1 MAEGSRGCT
10 ALDFS
15 GHKVLK
21 LLEDRAAPKWP
32 CSTDRE
38 LEQADLRLP
47 LTTPHKSHD
56 NPLHRCSVTLL
67 FLGDSSWIQIGQ
79 SSMGDAS
86 RTHAISTL
94 SPRMLNYLTRC
105 NLSLARSAIPLPLS
119 TSTFLFLCSSSAV
132 ASGSQHRYIKE
143 EYTRLGFRFVG
154 MRLQP
159 DTDSDS
165 ASASPCSWILD
176 LP

>member
-1 MAEGSRGCT
+1 VAEGSRGCT

-15 GHKVLK
+15 GHKTLK
-21 LLEDRAAPKWP
+21 LLEDRAAPKRP

-47 LTTPHKSHD
+47 LTTAHKSHD

-67 FLGDSSWIQIGQ
+67 FLGDSSCIQIGVH
-79 SSMGDAS
+79 SSMGDPS

-119 TSTFLFLCSSSAV
+119 TSTFLFLFY
-132 ASGSQHRYIKE
+132 GSKWESTYGISKKS
-143 EYTRLGFRFVG
+143 TKLG

-159 DTDSDS
+159 DS